1 MKKGYKTKN
10 TFCVIF
16 QQLSEVLHKIEPTF
30 DKRYVRKSR
39 IWHERHEILV
49 KTLLNNLSSKFP
61 FTLLKCFF
69 IVDFNTKCDV
79 IQIKTQFCRKSQ
91 KKSFFVIFLGKV
103 TAFQNFCT
111 LICNFS
117 FSRSCRYTIERGRE
131 STARVV
137 VWREFDVLRSY
148 TIESTFS
155 GLNLGRYQVQF
166 LKSEHSSSFCQKFLL
181 NQNFVFKIQILMKLS
196 FHYF

>member
-1 MKKGYKTKN
+1 MLFFSNCPRFYTKLSPHSIKGKKKHLTWH
-10 TFCVIF
+10 
-16 QQLSEVLHKIEPTF
+16 LSEDFTIQFFSQFCSNFIEVLF
-30 DKRYVRKSR
+30 R
-39 IWHERHEILV
+39 
-49 KTLLNNLSSKFP
+49 
-61 FTLLKCFF
+61 
-69 IVDFNTKCDV
+69 VDFNTKCDV
-79 IQIKTQFCRKSQ
+79 IQIKTQFCGKSQ
-91 KKSFFVIFLGKV
+91 IFFFVIFLGNV

-166 LKSEHSSSFCQKFLL
+166 LKSEHSLSFCQKFLL